1 MKKKFRIGIIGCGRI
16 SVVYLKA
23 FQEVSDLVEVCFAVD
38 KEIKKAESFA
48 ANFEGCL
55 ASDRLEDMLAS
66 ELDVVH
72 VCTPHYLHKEHVV
85 ACLNAGC
92 HVLTEKPIAI
102 SMAES
107 REMIETARRCDRQ
120 LGVIFQNRY
129 IEGVQEVRRL
139 IQAGDFGEI
148 KGAWSHLTW
157 FRPPS
162 YYECDWKGSW
172 EKEGGG
178 VVIDQAIH
186 SLDLVRYMTG
196 MGVKEVQGHIARRVL
211 TNIEV
216 EDEADAAVMLD
227 NGAVYIFSACNYYVK
242 NNPIRI
248 EISGEK
254 GKALL
259 TGNDMEIDLEG
270 KTPYTVRPALSDGAS
285 GEVYWGAYHSVQVRD
300 FYQKLAKGEAVPVDA
315 GDAAKTLQLV
325 LDIYH
330 SAEGLAGWDNLP
342 KGREQ

>member
-1 MKKKFRIGIIGCGRI
+1 MKKFRVGIIGCGRI

-23 FQEVSDLVEVCFAVD
+23 FADISGLVEVCFAVD
-38 KEIKKAESFA
+38 KDLSRAQAFA
-48 ANFEGCL
+48 ANFEGCR
-55 ASDRLEDMLAS
+55 AGDRLKDMLAAG
-66 ELDVVH
+66 LDVVH
-72 VCTPHYLHKEHVV
+72 VCTPHFLHKEHVV

-102 SMAES
+102 SMEES
-107 REMIETARRCDRQ
+107 REMLEAARRSGRQ

-139 IQAGDFGEI
+139 IKAGELGEI
-148 KGAWSHLTW
+148 TGAWSHLTW

-162 YYECDWKGSW
+162 YYECDWKGTW
-172 EKEGGG
+172 DKEGGG

-196 MGVKEVQGHIARRVL
+196 LEVKKVQGHIARRVL

-216 EDEADAAVMLD
+216 EDEADAAVTLE

-259 TGNDMEIDLEG
+259 TGNDMEIALDG
-270 KTPYTVRPALSDGAS
+270 QAPYMVRPALPSGAS
-285 GEVYWGAYHSVQVRD
+285 GEVYWGAYHGVQVRE
-300 FYQKLAKGEAVPVDA
+300 FYQKLASGEPVPVDPE
-315 GDAAKTLQLV
+315 DAAKTLQLV

-330 SAEGLAGWDNLP
+330 SADGDNNLKNMP
-342 KGREQ
+342 KGREI